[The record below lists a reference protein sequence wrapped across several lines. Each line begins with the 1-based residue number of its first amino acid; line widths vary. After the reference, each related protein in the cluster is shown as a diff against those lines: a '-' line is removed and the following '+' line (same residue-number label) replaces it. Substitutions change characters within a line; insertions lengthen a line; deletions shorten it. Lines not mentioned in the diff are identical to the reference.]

1 MLVASSLSHAR
12 DKTKNIVRYFF
23 TKLKTYYLSYSIYKH
38 DAIDI
43 ADPSSM
49 QDACYMTSL
58 SVESLWLSG
67 RASEV

>member
-12 DKTKNIVRYFF
+12 DKTKNIFRYFF
-23 TKLKTYYLSYSIYKH
+23 IKLKTYSLSYSIYKH
-38 DAIDI
+38 DAIDT

-58 SVESLWLSG
+58 IVESLWLSG